1 MTTGIHNG
9 TFDSL
14 QLNAG
19 AFIANFDHSELSTVK
34 AVKEKIAALIQNND
48 GSLLGLTQG
57 GGTFQCTPTMRNIEG
72 DGIRSPFVGGTVNDG
87 WTVKLTGTMKEIVP
101 GNFRK
106 ALATAD
112 ADPQGEKTVI
122 TVRTAIK
129 KEDYIPK
136 MTWIGDTSRGLVMIE
151 LENALNTVG
160 ATLTFTDK
168 GEGTIPF
175 EFQAHHT
182 NAVNQDKAPC
192 SVIFL
197 NESTTAAAANTTDQ
211 TQPAANGD
219 EPTA

>member
-9 TFDSL
+9 TFDNL

-19 AFIANFDHSELSTVK
+19 AFIANFDHSDLTTVK
-34 AVKEKIAALIQNND
+34 AVKDKIAELIENND

-101 GNFRK
+101 GNFQK

-112 ADPQGEKTVI
+112 HDTQEQKTVI
-122 TVRTAIK
+122 TVRTGIK
-129 KEDYIPK
+129 KEDYIQK
-136 MTWIGDTSRGLVMIE
+136 MTWIGDTSRGLVLIE
-151 LENALNTVG
+151 LDNALNTAG

-175 EFQAHHT
+175 EFTAHHA
-182 NAVNQDKAPC
+182 NAVNQDEAPC
-192 SVIFL
+192 RVIFL
-197 NESTTAAAANTTDQ
+197 T
-211 TQPAANGD
+211 
-219 EPTA
+219 EPTE